1 MMSIENPDQAEMLFE
16 KLRSISAPPV
26 EDTFTAIEKNSDE
39 IIPLLLD
46 EIAAFADNPDKVGT
60 LGDDYIRHIV
70 SIFILAYLRNKAA
83 FPLIIKLISHPGD
96 KVVNLTGEVFTEA
109 LGRILASVYDG
120 DLQSIKSVVENTNL
134 NPWIRTAALDSF
146 MVLWKEDVLSRDEVI
161 SYLKEL
167 MESKLEQTPGYVWD
181 TIALIAYDLHPGEL
195 EDLLRQA
202 IGKQLIAPMVLNAK
216 SLTACVKEDLNNAI
230 KNKDNVVDGY
240 IKEPI
245 KELTWWL
252 YPDEEALDKGM
263 EYAAVAVPIAEK
275 KIEPGE
281 RSAPM
286 GWRGNTPVV
295 NAKAK
300 VGRNDPCPCGSG
312 KKYKKCCAAH

>member
-1 MMSIENPDQAEMLFE
+1 M
-16 KLRSISAPPV
+16 ISATELFDQLVTVTQAPTEEV
-26 EDTFTAIEKNSDE
+26 FADIEQRRDE
-39 IIPLLLD
+39 ITPLLIN
-46 EIAAFADNPDKVGT
+46 EIALFADNPDAVEK
-60 LGDDYIRHIV
+60 LGDDYIRHVI
-70 SIFILAYLRNKAA
+70 SLFILAYFRNKEA
-83 FPLIIKLISHPGD
+83 FPLIIKLISRPGD
-96 KVVNLTGEVFTEA
+96 KVVQLTGEVFTEA

-120 DLQSIKSVVENTNL
+120 DLQPIKSVVENANL
-134 NPWIRTAALDSF
+134 NPWIRSAALDSF

-181 TIALIAYDLHPGEL
+181 SIALIAYDLHPGEL

-216 SLTACVKEDLNNAI
+216 SLTVCVKEDLNDAI
-230 KNKDNVVDGY
+230 KNKNKVVDGY
-240 IKEPI
+240 IKEPV

>member
-1 MMSIENPDQAEMLFE
+1 MVSISTPEQTELLFE

-26 EDTFTAIEKNSDE
+26 ADTFTAIEKNSDE

-46 EIAAFADNPDKVGT
+46 EVAAFADDPDGVGK

-70 SIFILAYLRNKAA
+70 AIFILAYLRNKQA
-83 FPLIIKLISHPGD
+83 FPLIIRLISRAD
-96 KVVNLTGEVFTEA
+96 NKVVQLTGEVFTEA

-120 DLQSIKSVVENTNL
+120 DLQPIKSVVEDEKL
-134 NPWIRTAALDSF
+134 NPWIRSAALDSF
-146 MVLWKEDVLSRDEVI
+146 MVLWKEEVLGREEVI
-161 SYLKEL
+161 SYLREL
-167 MESKLEQTPGYVWD
+167 MEGKLEQSPGYVWD
-181 TIALIAYDLHPGEL
+181 TVALIAHDLHPGEL

-202 IGKQLIAPMVLNAK
+202 IAKQLIAPMVLNAK
-216 SLTACVKEDLNNAI
+216 LLSACVKEDVNEAI
-230 KNKDNVVDGY
+230 KNKDKVVDGY

-252 YPDEEALDKGM
+252 YPDKEALDKGM
-263 EYAAVAVPIAEK
+263 EYAAVAVPIADK

-295 NAKAK
+295 NAATKT
-300 VGRNDPCPCGSG
+300 GRNEPCPCGSG

>member
-1 MMSIENPDQAEMLFE
+1 MTE
-16 KLRSISAPPV
+16 KTISATELFDQLATITHPPT
-26 EDTFTAIEKNSDE
+26 EAMFADIERRRDE
-39 IIPLLLD
+39 ITPLLIE
-46 EIAAFADNPDKVGT
+46 EILLFADNPDAVGK
-60 LGDDYIRHIV
+60 LGDDYIRHVI
-70 SIFILAYLRNKAA
+70 SLFILAYFRNKEA
-83 FPLIIKLISHPGD
+83 FPLIIKLISRPGD
-96 KVVNLTGEVFTEA
+96 KVVQLTGEVFTEA

-120 DLQSIKSVVENTNL
+120 DLQSIKSVVENANL
-134 NPWIRTAALDSF
+134 NPWIRSAALDSF

-167 MESKLEQTPGYVWD
+167 IESKLEQTPGYVWD
-181 TIALIAYDLHPGEL
+181 SIALIAYDLHPGEL

-216 SLTACVKEDLNNAI
+216 SLTACVKEDLNDAI
-230 KNKDNVVDGY
+230 KNKDKVVDGY

-263 EYAAVAVPIAEK
+263 EYAAVAVPIVEK

-295 NAKAK
+295 NAKTK
-300 VGRNDPCPCGSG
+300 VGRNESCPCGSG